1 MDSDKLG
8 DNGMIDALKTLF
20 ENDVVSSEIKAEIE
34 EAWNSKIQENKMQA
48 TAELREEF
56 ATKYE
61 HDKET
66 MVEAIDSMLSER
78 LQVEIAEFTEDRKQ
92 LAEAKAKYA
101 VAQREN
107 ANLLKGFVA
116 EQLATEIKDLHLD
129 KKVMAENYA
138 KLEEFIVEAL
148 AGEIS
153 EFQEDKKDLAE
164 TKVRLVREAKKHFAK
179 VKTDFIERSATAVS
193 ETVSKALTSEIH
205 QLKEDID
212 TARKNDFGRK
222 IFESFASEYGTSYLN
237 ENSETAKL
245 LKVVDLKDKQLHE
258 AKAFAKKA
266 KLIAEST
273 ATEKKRIVEAATR
286 KDLINDMMAP
296 LATDQREIMTD
307 LLESVQTGKLRTQFD
322 KYLPAVIDGNTPAKK
337 ATRLTEG
344 TEVTGNRDNNN
355 NTSSQQALED
365 NNNNVIDIKR
375 LAGLN

>member
-1 MDSDKLG
+1 
-8 DNGMIDALKTLF
+8 MIDALKTLF

-34 EAWNSKIQENKMQA
+34 EAWNAKIQENKMQV

-66 MVEAIDSMLSER
+66 MVEAIDNMLSER
-78 LQVEIAEFTEDRKQ
+78 LQAEIAEFADDRKQ

-101 VAQREN
+101 VAQRKN
-107 ANLLKGFVA
+107 ADLLKSFVA
-116 EQLATEIKDLHLD
+116 EQLASEIKDLHAD
-129 KKVMAENYA
+129 KKVQADNYA
-138 KLEEFIVEAL
+138 KLEEFVVESL

-153 EFQEDKKDLAE
+153 EFQEDKKDLAA
-164 TKVRLVREAKKHFAK
+164 TKVKLVREAKKHFAK
-179 VKTDFIERSATAVS
+179 VKSDFIERGAKAVS
-193 ETVSKALTSEIH
+193 ETVDEALKTEIS

-245 LKVVDLKDKQLHE
+245 LKVVDLKNKQLDE
-258 AKAFAKKA
+258 AKQFAKKA
-266 KLIAEST
+266 KEIAEST
-273 ATEKKRIVEAATR
+273 ATEKKRIVESAKR
-286 KDLINDMMAP
+286 KDLINDLIQP
-296 LATDQREIMTD
+296 LAKDQREIMID
-307 LLESVQTGKLRTQFD
+307 LLESVQTGKLKTQFD

-337 ATRLTEG
+337 ATLTEG
-344 TEVTGNRDNNN
+344 TEITGNRE
-355 NTSSQQALED
+355 NTNVSSQQAEAD
-365 NNNNVIDIKR
+365 NNSNVIDIKR